1 MILVGSTNAQVG
13 FAQAMEI
20 LRSGGSALDAVE
32 VCIRAV
38 ESNPTDHSVGLG
50 GLPNVLGVVEL
61 DASIMDG
68 RSLAAGAVAAVKGY
82 EHPITIARQVMERL
96 PHVFLVGEGAEQFAA
111 DIGEPRVNL
120 LTAEAKAIYE
130 GKLRENTHP
139 MIWAQNQKLRELV
152 AQVAQ
157 QAETAAEEF
166 HGTVDVIALDAHG
179 NIASGVSTSG
189 WAWKYPGRVGDS
201 PIIGAGNYADNRYGA
216 CACTGY
222 GEMALRCSTAH
233 SVILYMKMG
242 MSLEDAAREAMR
254 DLKILTLPFEGRMNL
269 VAIDRHG
276 NHVGMTDQ
284 THGGATYIIQT
295 GEMAEPEIRPRTI
308 ISEAS

>member
-1 MILVGSTNAQVG
+1 
-13 FAQAMEI
+13 MEI
-20 LRSGGSALDAVE
+20 LRGGGSALDAVE

-38 ESNPTDHSVGLG
+38 ESNPNDHSVGLG

-82 EHPITIARQVMERL
+82 EHPITIARKVMERL
-96 PHVFLVGEGAEQFAA
+96 PHVLLVGDGAEQFAA
-111 DIGEPRVNL
+111 DIGEPQVNL
-120 LTAEAKAIYE
+120 LTEEAKAIYE
-130 GKLRENTHP
+130 GKLRENAHP
-139 MIWAQNQKLRELV
+139 MILAQNQRLRELV
-152 AQVAQ
+152 AKVAQ
-157 QAETAAEEF
+157 QAETASEEF
-166 HGTVDVIALDAHG
+166 HGTVDVIAMDMHG

-233 SVILYMKMG
+233 SVIVYMKMG

-295 GEMAEPEIRPRTI
+295 EKMAAPEICPRVVV
-308 ISEAS
+308 A

>member
-13 FAQAMEI
+13 FAEAMNV
-20 LRSGGSALDAVE
+20 LRSGGSALDTVE

-38 ESNPTDHSVGLG
+38 ESNPNDHSVGLG

-61 DASIMDG
+61 DASLMDG
-68 RSLAAGAVAAVKGY
+68 RTLAAGAVAAVKGY
-82 EHPITIARQVMERL
+82 EHPITIARKVMERL
-96 PHVFLVGEGAEQFAA
+96 PHVLLVGEGAEQFAD
-111 DIGEPRVNL
+111 DIGEPKVNL
-120 LTAEAKAIYE
+120 LTDEAKAIYE
-130 GKLRENTHP
+130 GKLRDNVHP
-139 MIWAQNQKLRELV
+139 MVLAQNQRLRELV
-152 AQVAQ
+152 EKVGNGRRAVP
-157 QAETAAEEF
+157 EEH

-179 NIASGVSTSG
+179 NVASGVSTSG

-222 GEMALRCSTAH
+222 GEMALRCVTAH
-233 SVILYMKMG
+233 SVVLYVKTG
-242 MSLEDAAREAMR
+242 MSLEDAAREAMT

-269 VAIDRHG
+269 VAVDRHG

-284 THGGATYIIQT
+284 THGATYIFQT
-295 GEMAEPEIRPRTI
+295 GEMKEAEVRPRMVVT
-308 ISEAS
+308 